1 MENTSLISK
10 DIFSKFNDYLDS
22 EQVLREQIR
31 DIVREIDQSAKEAV
45 LELQV
50 IHSEISGTRISHAC
64 SAARKCFESSRL
76 SFLKLAELIPEG
88 QYYRFCD
95 HWNFVT
101 QRLVFLIGLVIY
113 LEKNF
118 LVSRETCAEILGM
131 TSNQA
136 LGFHLDIENYL
147 MGILQMAS
155 ELSRF
160 ATNSVTMG
168 DYER

>member
-1 MENTSLISK
+1 MPRISAQVSLETK
-10 DIFSKFNDYLDS
+10 KFFSK
-22 EQVLREQIR
+22 
-31 DIVREIDQSAKEAV
+31 
-45 LELQV
+45 
-50 IHSEISGTRISHAC
+50 
-64 SAARKCFESSRL
+64 
-76 SFLKLAELIPEG
+76 LIPAG
-88 QYYRFCD
+88 QFYHFYD
-95 HWNFVT
+95 HWHFVT

-131 TSNQA
+131 SNSQA
-136 LGFHLDIENYL
+136 DGFHLDIENYL
-147 MGILQMAS
+147 MGILQMVS